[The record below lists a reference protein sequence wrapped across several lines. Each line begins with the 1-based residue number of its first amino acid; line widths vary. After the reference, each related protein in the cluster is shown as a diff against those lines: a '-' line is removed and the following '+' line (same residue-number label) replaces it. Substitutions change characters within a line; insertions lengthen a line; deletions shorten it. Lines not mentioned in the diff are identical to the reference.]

1 MSVILNQA
9 EKLVTNGLNDFFV
22 TNRGIHEADHRDVVD
37 GFGTKMA
44 AGR

>member
-22 TNRGIHEADHRDVVD
+22 ANRGIHEADHRNFID
-37 GFGTKMA
+37 GFGPKVA